1 MGRSIDKFSDLS
13 WAAFKLAVQTRGS
26 RIQWVL
32 ENEVYYLAAKDGAYT
47 FECMLKPEDDT
58 EHQAF
63 IDRKDF
69 EDNFKDSANVPTPVN
84 KSTGSQRVSIE
95 KADDSSTTL
104 ISHDWCDPSSWS
116 TESIKVTGKVLVQ
129 DAGKVYDIGDVFIID
144 LTHGRKTDEDEI
156 SAPYLFKLTDDGTE
170 LTEDEDYV
178 VDYKLGKVTIDVNY
192 TVVGALV
199 ADYHKSDGSG
209 YIFEPTPGK
218 VLVLEHPELNF
229 SKDSFINTHIIFEV
243 WVGNPYFNPANPIVD
258 WTPTSQFGVDNF
270 LRFPYKKKIYKNEK
284 DLINA
289 ANLGQGYIPKFGNLV
304 TDVLVFPFNY
314 VTTTSLKSSDLAQ
327 LRLYLKK
334 DKDGKNIPLT
344 GSFGTVSFYV
354 VSLNE

>member
-1 MGRSIDKFSDLS
+1 MGRVQDMFSDLP
-13 WAAFKLAVQTRGS
+13 WASFKEFVDTRGCNV
-26 RIQWVL
+26 QWVD
-32 ENEVYYLAAKDGAYT
+32 VKGAYYLMAKDGDVVA
-47 FECMLKPEDDT
+47 ECMFGKEEPAHDDQVEFET
-58 EHQAF
+58 NYKNLGNKKQAVTN
-63 IDRKDF
+63 
-69 EDNFKDSANVPTPVN
+69 E
-84 KSTGSQRVSIE
+84 STGSQRVSIE

-129 DAGKVYDIGDVFIID
+129 DAGKVYDIPGDALIID
-144 LTHGRKTDEDEI
+144 LIHGRKTDEDEI

-170 LTEDEDYV
+170 LTEDTDYV
-178 VDYKLGKVTIDVNY
+178 VDYKLGKVTMDDSY

-199 ADYHKSDGSG
+199 ADYHKADGSC

-218 VLVLEHPELNF
+218 NLVLEHPELNF
-229 SKDSFINTHIIFEV
+229 SKDCFINTHIIFEV

-258 WTPTSQFGVDNF
+258 WTATSQFGVDNF
-270 LRFPYKKKIYKNEK
+270 LRFPYKRKIYKNEK

-289 ANLGQGYIPKFGNLV
+289 ANLGQGSIPQFGNLAHD
-304 TDVLVFPFNY
+304 TLVFPFNY
-314 VTTTSLKSSDLAQ
+314 VTTTTLKASDMAQ
-327 LRLYLKK
+327 LRICLKK